1 MTAPHPA
8 PQRPVAPEPAWG
20 AAPEPGPA
28 RKNRSAWIAGG
39 TAAVLIAGGGAAV
52 WAATSSSSSAAEPPA
67 SAPGGQNSPGGPAG
81 PDGGLGSVLHGEFVT
96 SADGTSKFTQTG
108 EVTALSATS
117 LTAKSTDGFT
127 KVYVIDSATAT
138 GIKTGEDVTIVATV
152 NGATATATSVREAGA
167 QPGAAGPGAG

>member
-8 PQRPVAPEPAWG
+8 PNPPAAPEPAWG
-20 AAPEPGPA
+20 GAPGPGPA
-28 RKNRSAWIAGG
+28 RKNRAKWIAGG
-39 TAAVLIAGGGAAV
+39 TAAVLIAGGGGAI
-52 WAATSSSSSAAEPPA
+52 WAATSSTSSTAAGPA
-67 SAPGGQNSPGGPAG
+67 APAGSPAGQGGPGGP
-81 PDGGLGSVLHGEFVT
+81 GLGSVLHGEFAT
-96 SADGTSKFTQTG
+96 SSGSKFTQTG

-152 NGATATATSVREAGA
+152 NGDTATATSVTEAGTPPA
-167 QPGAAGPGAG
+167 GAGPNAG